1 MPQQDAGQGAGVWCA
16 EPGYRAAGPIAACRA
31 MACRAR
37 RIGRSLPIGKTV
49 LGVPACT
56 RVCGSAALD
65 PGGT

>member
-1 MPQQDAGQGAGVWCA
+1 M
-16 EPGYRAAGPIAACRA
+16 
-31 MACRAR
+31 
-37 RIGRSLPIGKTV
+37 GRSLPIGKTA